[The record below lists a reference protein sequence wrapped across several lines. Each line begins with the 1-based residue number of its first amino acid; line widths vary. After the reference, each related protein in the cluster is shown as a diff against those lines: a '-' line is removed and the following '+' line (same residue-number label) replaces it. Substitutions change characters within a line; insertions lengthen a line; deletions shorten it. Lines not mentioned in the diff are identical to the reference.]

1 MGNATVS
8 VCFDRDIECGNKSES
23 WCIECPKKK
32 AKFKD
37 NIHELPQATLESVPK
52 VLRAIADEIERG
64 DHGRV
69 EMSALVIKNSDGDVN
84 AFGAGGADFYRAI
97 ALFHLGIN
105 FLLNGGND
113 A

>member
-1 MGNATVS
+1 MSELIDGDFAVTKQELNDLVSMCDEARGERELQGN
-8 VCFDRDIECGNKSES
+8 NLY
-23 WCIECPKKK
+23 
-32 AKFKD
+32 
-37 NIHELPQATLESVPK
+37 ELPQATLESVPK

-69 EMSALVIKNSDGDVN
+69 EMSALVIKNSDGEVN

-97 ALFHLGIN
+97 TLFHMGIN
-105 FLLNGGND
+105 FLMNGGND